1 MYRCVLFF
9 SLVTRLYIVSGYGT
23 GESSSVNRDFFY
35 DPSLRSITYVWIV
48 FVFLFFSL
56 FVRIGTPRIRSCFS
70 FSSKFLL
77 WGVVSRSDVIGVIS
91 LQLRS
96 FLEAL
101 LVVQT

>member
-1 MYRCVLFF
+1 MLIN
-9 SLVTRLYIVSGYGT
+9 IVSGYGT

-48 FVFLFFSL
+48 FCFFLFFSL

-96 FLEAL
+96 FLEVL

>member
-1 MYRCVLFF
+1 MLIN
-9 SLVTRLYIVSGYGT
+9 IVGGYGT
-23 GESSSVNRDFFY
+23 GESSSVNRDFFFTTL
-35 DPSLRSITYVWIV
+35 PSGVLLM
-48 FVFLFFSL
+48 FGLFFCFFLFFSL

-96 FLEAL
+96 FLEVL

>member
-1 MYRCVLFF
+1 MLIN
-9 SLVTRLYIVSGYGT
+9 IVGGYGT
-23 GESSSVNRDFFY
+23 GESSSVNRDFFTTL
-35 DPSLRSITYVWIV
+35 PSGVCLDC
-48 FVFLFFSL
+48 FLFFLFFSL
-56 FVRIGTPRIRSCFS
+56 FVRIGTPRIISCFS

-96 FLEAL
+96 FLEVL

>member
-1 MYRCVLFF
+1 MFGLFF
-9 SLVTRLYIVSGYGT
+9 
-23 GESSSVNRDFFY
+23 FCF
-35 DPSLRSITYVWIV
+35 
-48 FVFLFFSL
+48 FLFFSL
-56 FVRIGTPRIRSCFS
+56 FVRIGTPIIRSCFS

-96 FLEAL
+96 FLEVL